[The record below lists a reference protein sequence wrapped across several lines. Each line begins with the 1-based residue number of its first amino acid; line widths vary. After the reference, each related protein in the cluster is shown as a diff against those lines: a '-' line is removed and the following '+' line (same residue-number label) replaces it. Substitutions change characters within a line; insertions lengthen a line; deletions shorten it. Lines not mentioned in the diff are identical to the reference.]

1 MNALITNTINNI
13 FHGIWLVCIVMEP
26 KHSRKKTIMIAA
38 GTAVFY
44 EMLIIGMRYLR
55 IAGILSY
62 NADSDIAVNYLVGYL
77 LAAFI
82 FGGMYIF
89 GISSSNLAKSLFLL
103 AQYFNLWTLIYITI
117 SLVTGTFSGAGNI
130 VIWALRIGLNLF
142 FLMIY
147 LLLYRQR
154 LLRICKEVKSGYGIV
169 ATVAVIA
176 FTVMTLLLVYNEKTK
191 SRDTFYMFMIFLI
204 CVFMVGVYVLMFRFI
219 EQSAHVCRIK
229 QIQLHEKLLTAQIE
243 SYEKMEQNARQT
255 RHDFRHHNL
264 VVAEYAKNK
273 DYQGILSYLNEYE
286 AREDNKYTG
295 SFCENRAVNSVLRAY
310 ADKAAQ
316 NGIDMKINVRLLDT
330 CGVSD
335 YDLVSILANVLE
347 NAVNA
352 CMKED
357 GRRELEITIKQK
369 GYKLVLTCINTC
381 AQDILFENGL
391 PRNKENDGVGV
402 ESILCSAE
410 KYNGDADFCA
420 SDGIFTCRVILNAP
434 QNKGQRGA

>member
-13 FHGIWLVCIVMEP
+13 FHGIWFGCIVIEP
-26 KHSRKKTIMIAA
+26 KHSRKKTVLIVA
-38 GTAVFY
+38 GTVVLY
-44 EMLIIGMRYLR
+44 EIFVIVMRYLR
-55 IAGILSY
+55 IEGILSY
-62 NADSDIAVNYLVGYL
+62 NAGSDMVVNYLIAYL
-77 LAAFI
+77 FASLL

-89 GISSSNLAKSLFLL
+89 GISGSHPAKSLFLL
-103 AQYFNLWTLIYITI
+103 AAYFCLWTLIYITI
-117 SLVTGTFSGAGNI
+117 SLITGTFAGAGNI
-130 VIWALRIGLNLF
+130 AIWALRIGLNLF
-142 FLMIY
+142 FLVLY
-147 LLLYRQR
+147 LLCFKRR
-154 LLRICKEVKSGYGIV
+154 LIRICKEVRSGYGIV

-191 SRDTFYMFMIFLI
+191 SRDTFYMFTVFLI
-204 CVFMVGVYVLMFRFI
+204 CVFMAGVYVLMFRFI
-219 EQSAHVCRIK
+219 EQSANVCHIK
-229 QIQLHEKLLTAQIE
+229 QIQLHEKFLMAQIE

-286 AREDNKYTG
+286 AREDKKYTG
-295 SFCENRAVNSVLRAY
+295 GFCENRAVNNVLCAY

-316 NGIDMKINVRLLDT
+316 NDIDIRINVRLLDT
-330 CGVSD
+330 HGISD

-352 CMKED
+352 CMKAD
-357 GRRELEITIKQK
+357 GGRELEIVIKQK
-369 GYKLVLTCINTC
+369 GHKLILTCRNTC
-381 AQDILFENGL
+381 TSDVLFENGL

-410 KYNGDADFCA
+410 KYSGDADFSA
-420 SDGIFTCRVILNAP
+420 ADGIFTCRVILNTPLSVAP
-434 QNKGQRGA
+434 H